1 MVETSKED
9 SAFFQ
14 VVDVIFDVLADYLER
29 VAVYYR
35 DVVDYL
41 VTVQLKV
48 IAELLY
54 VLFVLVESAIK
65 TEKLVVLLVIF
76 LGEKSIHDQDPQ
88 FLLEVAEVD
97 QDVHEGPN
105 ANIVVGV
112 GDALRN
118 ANCQTVK
125 LCVHALIF
133 L

>member
-1 MVETSKED
+1 M
-9 SAFFQ
+9 
-14 VVDVIFDVLADYLER
+14 ADYLER

-76 LGEKSIHDQDPQ
+76 LGEKSIHDQDP
-88 FLLEVAEVD
+88 
-97 QDVHEGPN
+97 
-105 ANIVVGV
+105 
-112 GDALRN
+112 
-118 ANCQTVK
+118 
-125 LCVHALIF
+125 
-133 L
+133 

>member
-1 MVETSKED
+1 
-9 SAFFQ
+9 
-14 VVDVIFDVLADYLER
+14 LADYLER

-76 LGEKSIHDQDPQ
+76 LGEKSIHDQDP
-88 FLLEVAEVD
+88 
-97 QDVHEGPN
+97 
-105 ANIVVGV
+105 
-112 GDALRN
+112 
-118 ANCQTVK
+118 
-125 LCVHALIF
+125 
-133 L
+133 